1 MEFQKR
7 EKARS
12 SQKVIEATIAITG
25 TVSTVADLNGFT
37 IAGLIIPT
45 LDAANLT
52 FQVSATGVAGS
63 FVNLEDTTPAVL
75 TIAAAG
81 GNFAVSD
88 AVLINALMPWRYIQ
102 ITASAPQVTAERVFS
117 FVVKA

>member
-1 MEFQKR
+1 MEYQKR

-12 SQKVIEATIAITG
+12 SQKVITATIAIAG
-25 TVSTVADLNGFT
+25 TVSTVADLNGFCL
-37 IAGLIIPT
+37 IGLLIPP

-63 FVNLEDTTPAVL
+63 FINLQDTTPAVL

-81 GNFAVSD
+81 GNFACSD
-88 AVLINALMPWRYIQ
+88 AVLTAALAPWRFIT
-102 ITASAPQVTAERVFS
+102 ITASAPQNTAERVFS